1 MTVWFVILVS
11 GAYLLGSVPLSYIAA
26 KLSKGIDLREY
37 GTGQVGGGNLWRMI
51 SWKLAVPVG
60 LFDVTKGMMMV
71 LVAESAGMD
80 VTRQLTVGLAAI
92 IGHDWPIFLR
102 FHGGRGIGTAAGVII
117 ILTIIDSITP
127 WLTITFIAIIA
138 VGILIMRS
146 SPLPVLIAFA
156 ILPVTSWWLHEPLSV
171 TMGFLAMLLIV
182 VIKRLTAQR
191 SAEMVST
198 SRRWLW
204 LYRLLFDR
212 DIPDR
217 KAWMYRKPAETNV
230 TE

>member
-1 MTVWFVILVS
+1 VTVWFVILVS

-37 GTGQVGGGNLWRMI
+37 GTSQVGGGNLWRMT
-51 SWKLAVPVG
+51 SWKLAAPVG
-60 LFDVTKGMMMV
+60 LFDVTKGMVMI
-71 LVAESAGMD
+71 LAAESMGID
-80 VTRQLTVGLAAI
+80 VTRQLIVGVAAI
-92 IGHDWPIFLR
+92 IGHNWPIFLR

-117 ILTIIDSITP
+117 ILPIIGSTTP
-127 WLTITFIAIIA
+127 WLTITFIAIII
-138 VGILIMRS
+138 VGVLIMRS
-146 SPLPVLIAFA
+146 SPLPVLIAVA
-156 ILPVTSWWLHEPLSV
+156 ALPATSWWLHEPLSV

-198 SRRWLW
+198 SRRWLF
-204 LYRLLFDR
+204 LYRLLYDR

-217 KAWMYRKPAETNV
+217 KAWMYRKPAETNA

>member
-11 GAYLLGSVPLSYIAA
+11 GAYLLGSLPLSYIVA

-37 GTGQVGGGNLWRMI
+37 GTGQVGGGNLWRMT

-60 LFDVTKGMMMV
+60 LFDVAKGAVMV
-71 LVAESAGMD
+71 LVAESVGMNA
-80 VTRQLTVGLAAI
+80 TQQLIVGVAAI
-92 IGHDWPIFLR
+92 IGHNWPIFLR
-102 FHGGRGIGTAAGVII
+102 FHGGRGIGTAAGVVI
-117 ILTIIDSITP
+117 ILAIIGSITP
-127 WLTITFIAIIA
+127 WLTITFIATIIA
-138 VGILIMRS
+138 GMLILRS
-146 SPLPVLIAFA
+146 SPLPVLIAVA
-156 ILPVTSWWLHEPLSV
+156 TLPVTSWWLHEPLSV

-191 SAEMVST
+191 SAEMAST
-198 SRRWLW
+198 RRRWLF

-217 KAWMYRKPAETNV
+217 KTWMYRKPAETDV

>member
-37 GTGQVGGGNLWRMI
+37 GTGQVGGGNLWRMT
-51 SWKLAVPVG
+51 SWKVALPVG
-60 LFDVTKGMMMV
+60 LFDLAKGMVMV
-71 LVAESAGMD
+71 LAANSMGMD
-80 VTRQLTVGLAAI
+80 GTQQLTAGLATI
-92 IGHDWPIFLR
+92 IGHNWPIFLH
-102 FHGGRGIGTAAGVII
+102 FHGGRGIGTAAGVVI
-117 ILTIIDSITP
+117 ILTIIGNITP
-127 WLTITFIAIIA
+127 WLTITLIAIIA
-138 VGILIMRS
+138 VGVLIMRS

-156 ILPVTSWWLHEPLSV
+156 ALPITSWWLHEPLSV

-198 SRRWLW
+198 SRGWLF

-212 DIPDR
+212 DTPNR
-217 KAWMYRKPAETNV
+217 KTWMHRKPAETNV